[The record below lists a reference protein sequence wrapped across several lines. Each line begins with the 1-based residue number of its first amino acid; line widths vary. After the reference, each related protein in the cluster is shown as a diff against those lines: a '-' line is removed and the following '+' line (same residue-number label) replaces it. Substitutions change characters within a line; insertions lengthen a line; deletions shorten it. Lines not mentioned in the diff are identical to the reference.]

1 MYKMIGN
8 EAIIGIA
15 GWRTHWMDVKL
26 VTSDNEALIL
36 KEPENKF
43 YLKLKCSSNKLSNKV
58 CRIQLKF

>member
-8 EAIIGIA
+8 EATIGTA

-43 YLKLKCSSNKLSNKV
+43 YLKLKCSSNKFSN
-58 CRIQLKF
+58 

>member
-26 VTSDNEALIL
+26 VNTDNEVLNSEDIE
-36 KEPENKF
+36 KKF
-43 YLKLKCSSNKLSNKV
+43 KCGTKY
-58 CRIQLKF
+58 F

>member
-26 VTSDNEALIL
+26 V
-36 KEPENKF
+36 
-43 YLKLKCSSNKLSNKV
+43 SN
-58 CRIQLKF
+58 